1 MGQSNPAGG
10 GTKGVTSSKDQP
22 KRGIRSVPQVDI
34 EPIMAFYDTAEQK
47 FTEHAARGMKYFDES
62 LERSRTEV
70 KQAYAKANSEIS
82 PLARSAYQALN
93 RQMQMLGL
101 EPPDPTSGLVD
112 YMGGMLSRTNNPDA
126 LLAVQKKMIA
136 ANKMD
141 DTAARQVAKAEIDQD
156 LRELRQGMLGQKP
169 IMNDA
174 RASWWLK
181 LAGASQ
187 PYGIGK
193 GTETNPD
200 HGDWK
205 YADVIANMEQ
215 QRAQRMQES
224 SMSQS
229 DFEHT
234 YGKNAEELFVRM
246 HTHGGE
252 LDAVAKDFMSPG
264 STLTV
269 DDVLER
275 TGYNTDKLN
284 EYPGYSL
291 DSTINAVRQRQEQD
305 NEILKAKDK
314 NSTQFNED
322 LLDFMSQY
330 DSAWS
335 PEKLKAFTGEEVE
348 AQLASTPGYKF
359 AKEQGQQAITRQ
371 AAAMGTLG
379 SGRTGEGLIQYGQ
392 QLANNTFQSYMANL
406 GSIVGMGLPAIGQL
420 STNYV
425 NEGLQQANLSNIQ
438 GTAHLNTELTTGAQR
453 ANLDIQRASM
463 WAHVA
468 EFNAN
473 AQLIMQLASMGV
485 SSQGAAVGLQSATQ
499 LQLQANAFGQQNAQG
514 SGMLQGQTGGGQT
527 GHTNYSPASQGST
540 GAY

>member
-62 LERSRTEV
+62 LERSRIEV
-70 KQAYAKANSEIS
+70 KQAYAKANAEIS
-82 PLARSAYQALN
+82 PLAKSAYQALN

-112 YMGGMLSRTNNPDA
+112 NMGGMLSTIRDPDK

-136 ANKMD
+136 ANKLE
-141 DTAARQVAKAEIDQD
+141 DTGARQVAKAEIDEALRGLRQEAIGQTPTIND
-156 LRELRQGMLGQKP
+156 ALVDFLLNYTTDTSSVWNPASPLYHKDMGSATIKDLDATWARAAQHPDNVKVPTSLREYLNKSYPNGVGWTPMEKEFLDPNSNMTVDELLTKGGYDPTKESRFWEDKKYG
-169 IMNDA
+169 
-174 RASWWLK
+174 
-181 LAGASQ
+181 SQ
-187 PYGIGK
+187 FSTDPM
-193 GTETNPD
+193 GT
-200 HGDWK
+200 
-205 YADVIANMEQ
+205 
-215 QRAQRMQES
+215 R
-224 SMSQS
+224 
-229 DFEHT
+229 
-234 YGKNAEELFVRM
+234 EEL
-246 HTHGGE
+246 
-252 LDAVAKDFMSPG
+252 
-264 STLTV
+264 
-269 DDVLER
+269 
-275 TGYNTDKLN
+275 
-284 EYPGYSL
+284 
-291 DSTINAVRQRQEQD
+291 QRK
-305 NEILKAKDK
+305 NEILAKSDK
-314 NSTQFNED
+314 ESEQFNQD

-359 AKEQGQQAITRQ
+359 ASEQGQQAITRQ

-514 SGMLQGQTGGGQT
+514 SGMLQGQTGGGQA
-527 GHTNYSPASQGST
+527 GHTNYSPESQGGT